1 MGQKPMTNN
10 QTTDIGSVLSQA
22 REAKGM
28 SIASAA
34 MHTNL
39 RKDIIEK
46 LENNQFGDIGAPVF
60 TRGYLNIYARFLD
73 VDETLVARQFSAAT
87 PARQEQ
93 MLKINSANVESQS
106 KPYKRSMVR
115 SWISLG
121 LVLVVG
127 GILIAQLIND
137 QSWLMQQIRGTFS
150 QQVEGE
156 ESMVTTT
163 EEPELQQAEEPSFT
177 VEVAGDS
184 AVNDIPS
191 LTSIELEALPED
203 DNSEAGNSA
212 DINLSSVDS
221 VQSGDESTPNRE
233 ETKEPEVTGKATL
246 VTNQENWIE
255 VSDANG
261 KVIASKIF
269 KAGDEIPLDAV
280 GSPYRLNIGRPNAI
294 TLTVNG
300 EVKNITDY
308 RSKTQSRIFNLSVP
322 NE

>member
-73 VDETLVARQFSAAT
+73 VDETLVARQFSAAA
-87 PARQEQ
+87 PVRHEQ
-93 MLKINSANVESQS
+93 TLKINSANVESQS
-106 KPYKRSMVR
+106 KPYKRSMAR
-115 SWISLG
+115 GWISLG

-127 GILIAQLIND
+127 GVLIAQLIND
-137 QSWLMQQIRGTFS
+137 QSWLMQQIRGTFN
-150 QQVEGE
+150 QQVEVE
-156 ESMVTTT
+156 ESTVTPT
-163 EEPELQQAEEPSFT
+163 EEPELQQAEEPGFT

-203 DNSEAGNSA
+203 SNPEAGNSA
-212 DINLSSVDS
+212 DINLSSL
-221 VQSGDESTPNRE
+221 QSEDEATPTHE
-233 ETKEPEVTGKATL
+233 ETEEPVVAGKATL

-255 VSDANG
+255 VTDGNG

-308 RSKTQSRIFNLSVP
+308 RSKTQSRIFSLSVP